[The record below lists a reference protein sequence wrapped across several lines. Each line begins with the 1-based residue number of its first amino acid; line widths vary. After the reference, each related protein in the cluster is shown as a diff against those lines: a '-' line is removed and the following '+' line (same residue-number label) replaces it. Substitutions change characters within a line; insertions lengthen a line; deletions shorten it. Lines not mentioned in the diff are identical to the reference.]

1 MRLVQ
6 PLGFN
11 ITRSWSAKFCSAHT
25 GHLQTA
31 LPRTRI
37 AGRTS
42 ASEMPTCIVLLNEKQ
57 AYLILAPLVSGSGS
71 ERVQQP
77 AIALMT

>member
-1 MRLVQ
+1 MR
-6 PLGFN
+6 
-11 ITRSWSAKFCSAHT
+11 
-25 GHLQTA
+25 
-31 LPRTRI
+31 
-37 AGRTS
+37 
-42 ASEMPTCIVLLNEKQ
+42 TCIVLLNEKQ